1 MVYERGIALE
11 PEVSRVSVGNQVTSD
26 HQLARLLQIGIVLE
40 EVVEARAYH
49 HYQSLAEEDRHL
61 DEELEGLLEHAA
73 EESADHRKRLERVI
87 DDLDA
92 ESIPFED
99 IETLVEAKYG
109 KTKPEDFDGVLYDQL
124 CNEETAYKFYDDLID
139 GIESSDAEF
148 SVDREQLLTVLR
160 EIREEEAQGVEEVTK
175 IMETRE

>member
-1 MVYERGIALE
+1 M
-11 PEVSRVSVGNQVTSD
+11 SVGNQVTSD

-61 DEELEGLLEHAA
+61 DAELEELLEHAA
-73 EESADHRKRLERVI
+73 EESAEHREQLEELI
-87 DDLDA
+87 AGLDA

-109 KTKPEDFDGVLYDQL
+109 QTKPEDFDGILYDQL

-139 GIESSDAEF
+139 GIEASDAEF
-148 SVDREQLLTVLR
+148 SIDREQLLVALR
-160 EIREEEAQGVEEVTK
+160 TIREEEADGVEAVTK